1 MPVSNLFH
9 FKRSNGICYII
20 YDVSGRP
27 GLDRRLYPH
36 SLYPT
41 RAPWFMPQRIEASAL
56 KFHHLPPVLPLHV
69 VGNGAEDGFT

>member
-1 MPVSNLFH
+1 MPASNLFH

-20 YDVSGRP
+20 YDVS
-27 GLDRRLYPH
+27 
-36 SLYPT
+36 T